1 MNKFIPV
8 SLAMTAIALIRPV
21 PAQAQGVPGHE
32 NNCTVINVSA
42 SSTSVQVVCASGTV
56 NYGFVTGTSQLGNPA
71 TSCPT
76 IDFDTMKLLFA
87 TALTARAT
95 GLVLTVWYNDQCLP
109 GTLDIHAITGLEL
122 KGN

>member
-1 MNKFIPV
+1 VNKIIPI
-8 SLAMTAIALIRPV
+8 SLALTAIALIHPV

-32 NNCTVINVSA
+32 NNCTVVNMSA
-42 SSTSVQVVCASGTV
+42 TSTSLEVICASGTI
-56 NYGFVTGTSQLGNPA
+56 NYGFVTGASQLGNPA

-76 IDFDTMKLLFA
+76 IDLDTLKLLSA
-87 TALTARAT
+87 IALTARVS

-109 GTLDIHAITGLEL
+109 GTLDIHAITGLEM